1 MVIYIVARYKSCVAA
16 VVRGADPRCFAMV
29 MATGIVSVALRL
41 AGSLGLSA
49 ALLWVAAAAFAVLV
63 VASAGRV
70 AAFGPD
76 VRRELRRPD
85 RLFSYFAFPAAASV
99 LAARLVDQPGRGPTD
114 PVGVVAALTVAT
126 ALAWAA
132 VTCAVVA
139 FLARWAGPRR
149 AIADT
154 GQRRAVADVN
164 GTWQLWVVG
173 TQSAAIAATSA
184 WAAGIVP
191 GRLAGLRLAAWA
203 AIVAWSLGAALYPAV
218 TALVVTRLR
227 VAGLAPGDP
236 VAPYWVTMGAAS
248 ITVLAAAQVG
258 QLTQAAG
265 PALAGFRSPLTG
277 VGLAFWS
284 VATGLIPAL
293 LVLGAV
299 RWRRRGP
306 LAPRGPVTF
315 FREWWMIVFPV
326 GMYATASMRI
336 GAAASLPPVRDVGTA
351 AAWIAAAVWAAVFTW
366 MIVSAAIRLR
376 RL

>member
-1 MVIYIVARYKSCVAA
+1 MVIYIVARYKRFVAPG
-16 VVRGADPRCFAMV
+16 VRGADPRCFAMV
-29 MATGIVSVALRL
+29 MATGIVSVALRM
-41 AGSLGLSA
+41 AGSPGLSA
-49 ALLWVAAAAFAVLV
+49 ALLWVAAAAFAGLV
-63 VASAGRV
+63 AASAARI

-99 LAARLVDQPGRGPTD
+99 LAARLAEHPIHGLD
-114 PVGVVAALTVAT
+114 GVIAVLVAAA
-126 ALAWAA
+126 ALAWVA

-139 FLARWAGPRR
+139 FLAGWAGP
-149 AIADT
+149 
-154 GQRRAVADVN
+154 RRAVADVN

-173 TQSAAIAATSA
+173 TQSVAIAVTSA
-184 WAAGIVP
+184 SAAGLVP
-191 GRLAGLRLAAWA
+191 GRLAGLRLAAW
-203 AIVAWSLGAALYPAV
+203 VAVVVWSLGAALYPLV
-218 TALVVTRLR
+218 TALVVTR
-227 VAGLAPGDP
+227 VWVVGLGPGDL

-258 QLTQAAG
+258 QLTRAAG
-265 PALAGFRSPLTG
+265 PALAGVWSPLAG

-293 LVLGAV
+293 LVFGAV

-306 LAPRGPVTF
+306 QAPRGF
-315 FREWWMIVFPV
+315 FREWWMIVFPA

-336 GAAASLPPVRDVGTA
+336 GAAARLPPVHDVGTA

-366 MIVSAAIRLR
+366 MIVARAPRPCR
-376 RL
+376 RR

>member
-1 MVIYIVARYKSCVAA
+1 MVIYIVTRYKGCVAA
-16 VVRGADPRCFAMV
+16 VIRGADPRCFAMV

-49 ALLWVAAAAFAVLV
+49 ALLWVAAAAFVVLV

-70 AAFGPD
+70 VAFGPD
-76 VRRELRRPD
+76 VWRELRRPD
-85 RLFSYFAFPAAASV
+85 RMFGYFAFPAAASV
-99 LAARLVDQPGRGPTD
+99 LAARLADHPVRWPTGLA
-114 PVGVVAALTVAT
+114 GVIAALTAAT
-126 ALAWAA
+126 ALAWVA
-132 VTCAVVA
+132 VTWAVVA
-139 FLARWAGPRR
+139 FLAGWAGPRR
-149 AIADT
+149 AA
-154 GQRRAVADVN
+154 AEVN

-173 TQSAAIAATSA
+173 TQSVAIAATSA
-184 WAAGIVP
+184 SAAGIVP

-203 AIVAWSLGAALYPAV
+203 AVVAWSLGAALYPAV

-227 VAGLAPGDP
+227 VAGLGPGDP

-248 ITVLAAAQVG
+248 ITVLGAEQVG
-258 QLTQAAG
+258 QLTHAAG
-265 PALAGFRSPLTG
+265 PALAGFRSPLTAA
-277 VGLAFWS
+277 GLAFWS

-306 LAPRGPVTF
+306 LAPRGF

-326 GMYATASMRI
+326 GMYSTASMRI

-366 MIVSAAIRLR
+366 MIVSTAIRLR